1 MSYAQELVLQGQ
13 PYMNFINSLKSPETK
28 IQYRKTLLKFI
39 QHYNI
44 TSLDGLLSFTRKD
57 VEEMIT
63 KYVTNMNARGLS
75 YGYINLV
82 MCSIF
87 HFFEMNDVVLNKRKI
102 SKFMGEHKKMNK
114 DRAYTHEEIKLMVDS
129 GDFRFRA
136 IVLFLASTGCRISS
150 VCDLE
155 MRHLKKIRDD
165 IYKVTIYEN
174 TKEEY
179 FVLTTPE
186 CTSAIDQ
193 YVYQYREKNGETIKP
208 TSPLFRN
215 DFDMNSMER
224 IRKNSKRMASQTLK
238 TILYARLRKVGLIE
252 KSDKEIRDH
261 QFRHSVPLSHG
272 FRKFWMNQA
281 VNAKLNPE
289 IREMLLGHKIGLS
302 SAYYRPSEEEMLEEF
317 MKAVDNL
324 TINEENRLRRK
335 VEVLTIEKSKV
346 DLALSGIEDVKKR
359 MGWT

>member
-1 MSYAQELVLQGQ
+1 MSYGQELVLQGQ

-44 TSLDGLLSFTRKD
+44 TSLEGLLSFTRKD

-82 MCSIF
+82 MCSII
-87 HFFEMNDVVLNKRKI
+87 HFFEMNDVLLNKRKI

-114 DRAYTHEEIKLMVDS
+114 DRAYTHEEIKLLVDS

-136 IVLFLASTGCRISS
+136 IVLFLAATGCRITSL
-150 VCDLE
+150 CELE
-155 MRHLKKIRDD
+155 MRHLQKRDD

-179 FVLTTPE
+179 FVFTTPE
-186 CTSAIDQ
+186 ATHALDQ
-193 YVYQYREKNGETIKP
+193 YIYQYREKNGETIKP

-224 IRKNSKRMASQTLK
+224 IRKNSKPMVSQTLK

-252 KSDKEIRDH
+252 KSDREVRDH
-261 QFRHSVPLSHG
+261 QLRHAVPLSHG

-289 IREMLLGHKIGLS
+289 IREMLLGHRIGLAS
-302 SAYYRPSEEEMLEEF
+302 SYYRPTEDEMLDEY

-324 TINEENRLRRK
+324 TINPENRLKRR
-335 VEVLTIEKSKV
+335 VEKLEVEKTQF
-346 DLALSGIEDVKKR
+346 DRLAAEVREIKKA
-359 MGWT
+359 MNS